1 MATGGE
7 SRDYEHAVDR
17 TMHATLSLYITGERM
32 EEVFS
37 NWTPETQRLLQSR
50 QRETRELSRAIDPL
64 FNDIAI
70 RDRNAVVEEF
80 LVDLDGARF
89 VEPIRI
95 TIPDKIAWE
104 TEGQIFEARLG
115 SALQR
120 EIAAR
125 TFWYV
130 HSNGALSFHISMLLH
145 YEHNLSDLYFLSML
159 QKLMFPKEF
168 QAKGEIKTDIC
179 SGRTGVWVLD
189 YPAVRCSAEIAGDE
203 GDATADDGEPF
214 GARSDLPFWTF
225 VRRLTCH
232 QLSMLI
238 AVAGLKQRA
247 VPLDGRGLWRSLIA
261 CDATSFV
268 EIPGL
273 LAPPARSVFLL
284 LDRELFGLLQPE
296 ARDRLRVGDL
306 YRPLIPVESKRN
318 GVIAL
323 DIKAI
328 EAVLARAPGGLDV
341 RYYFLSGFFQ
351 NIIDFLNQDVSELR
365 DGTDPVFPRTEEQ
378 QEEALFVRFA
388 NSRSLFQVVASSRS
402 LEVGNDYIGTC
413 PYLFLVHL
421 MALHNE
427 FLVQRYEAEIAALQ
441 SRCDAPTL
449 TRLGNLR
456 SLLAAMS
463 KEAGG
468 GVAVPAREIQKATA
482 EFYQFRLKA
491 FTFFKRHLYDNT
503 LRYDT
508 ERDLFDDLQRIR
520 GVETRLARCDSIVDG
535 LDRTIKDLEDDKR
548 YRDQAEARK
557 AEGRLS
563 KLVGVV
569 GLFSVAQ
576 ASFQA
581 LDTYRVLFEGP
592 EPRCKLTNLL
602 QSASFCPS
610 ATSADVTSLLLLLG
624 TTLGTVVV
632 LFYLLRLVLSPRD
645 S

>member
-1 MATGGE
+1 MTVEGE
-7 SRDYEHAVDR
+7 SRDYQQAVDK
-17 TMHATLSLYITGERM
+17 TMHATLSLYINSERM

-37 NWTPETQRLLQSR
+37 NWNHETQRLLQSR

-80 LVDLDGARF
+80 LIDLDGARF

-95 TIPDKIAWE
+95 TVPERISWE
-104 TEGQIFEARLG
+104 TEGQRFEARLG
-115 SALQR
+115 SAIQR
-120 EIAAR
+120 EVSAR

-130 HSNGALSFHISMLLH
+130 HSNGALSFHISMLLS
-145 YEHNLSDLYFLSML
+145 YEHRLADFYFLSML

-168 QAKGEIKTDIC
+168 EAGGEVKTDIC
-179 SGRTGVWVLD
+179 SGRTGIWVLD
-189 YPAVRCSAEIAGDE
+189 RPTVRCRAEIAGNE
-203 GDATADDGEPF
+203 GQDVSDDGDSF
-214 GARSDLPFWTF
+214 GARADLPFWTF
-225 VRRLTCH
+225 IRRLTCH
-232 QLSMLI
+232 QISILI
-238 AVAGLKQRA
+238 ATAGLKSRIQP
-247 VPLDGRGLWRSLIA
+247 VEEQQLWRALIA

-273 LAPPARSVFLL
+273 KAPPARSVFLL
-284 LDRELFGLLQPE
+284 LDRQLFSLLQP
-296 ARDRLRVGDL
+296 ANRDQLRVGDL
-306 YRPLIPVESKRN
+306 YRPLIPAEAKRS
-318 GVIAL
+318 GTVVL
-323 DIKAI
+323 DIPAI
-328 EAVLARAPGGLDV
+328 EAVLDGAPAGMDV

-365 DGTDPVFPRTEEQ
+365 DGTDPVFPRTAEQ
-378 QEEALFVRFA
+378 HDEALFIRFA

-427 FLVQRYEAEIAALQ
+427 YLVQRYEVEIAALQ
-441 SRCDAPTL
+441 MRCDSPAL

-463 KEAGG
+463 NEAHG

-508 ERDLFDDLQRIR
+508 ERDLFDELQRIR
-520 GVETRLARCDSIVDG
+520 GVATRLARCDAIVDG

-548 YRDQAEARK
+548 YRDQAESRR

-563 KLVGVV
+563 KLLGVV
-569 GLFSVAQ
+569 GFFGVAQ

-581 LDTYRVLFEGP
+581 ADAYRQLFEGTSP
-592 EPRCKLTNLL
+592 KCSFAEVFEP
-602 QSASFCPS
+602 SHFCAR
-610 ATSADVTSLLLLLG
+610 ATSADVTSLLVLAATALG
-624 TTLGTVVV
+624 TIVVM
-632 LFYLLRLVLSPRD
+632 FFLLRLAFMPRD
-645 S
+645 E